1 MVKIHPPQGNG
12 SPSDNAY
19 AAAEPMRP
27 SDSSVLPE
35 KNAAASQGPESN
47 PDFRTIRV
55 VSRVVLF
62 VLKKCWMVCGV
73 SFVTIFVIYWYCS
86 SVLALLLLVFAI
98 TGLVYQV
105 GDWLLYHPEQPAHSR
120 LYVPSPGMLGL
131 PAESLQLKTRDG
143 VLLHAWLVKQP
154 PELFS
159 QAPTLLY
166 LHGNAGNI
174 GHRLPNVGGL
184 FHRCGCNILL
194 LEYRGYGRSEGTP
207 SEDGLY
213 LDAQAGLEYLLSHP
227 ALDQTR
233 LFVFGRSLGG
243 AVALDLAS
251 RPDQAQHLLGV
262 IVENTFC
269 SIPEMAR
276 VLFGWRLLRWLPDF
290 CFKNQ
295 YRSIDKVPKV
305 TVPVLF
311 VCGLSDALIPPSMT
325 QRLYQ
330 GCASPMKR
338 LVTFESGTHNET
350 WECRGYYHALSLFIN
365 ELVANSHVTRNA
377 AEWPV
382 GHTCIHVPADVI

>member
-1 MVKIHPPQGNG
+1 MVKIHPPGQGNG
-12 SPSDNAY
+12 SPPDSAF
-19 AAAEPMRP
+19 AAAEPM
-27 SDSSVLPE
+27 SDSVLTPE
-35 KNAAASQGPESN
+35 KNAASAKGPESN

-143 VLLHAWLVKQP
+143 VVLHAWLVKQP

-174 GHRLPNVGGL
+174 GHRPVP
-184 FHRCGCNILL
+184 
-194 LEYRGYGRSEGTP
+194 GRSVWAGVP
-207 SEDGLY
+207 AVAPGAGP
-213 LDAQAGLEYLLSHP
+213 DA
-227 ALDQTR
+227 ALC
-233 LFVFGRSLGG
+233 LVGRSLGG

-251 RPDQAQHLLGV
+251 RADHARHLLGV

-276 VLFGWRLLRWLPDF
+276 VLFGWRLLRLLPDF

-295 YRSIDKVPKV
+295 FRSIDKVPQV
-305 TVPVLF
+305 TVRCCL
-311 VCGLSDALIPPSMT
+311 C
-325 QRLYQ
+325 
-330 GCASPMKR
+330 
-338 LVTFESGTHNET
+338 
-350 WECRGYYHALSLFIN
+350 
-365 ELVANSHVTRNA
+365 VACPT
-377 AEWPV
+377 P
-382 GHTCIHVPADVI
+382 

>member
-12 SPSDNAY
+12 SALDSAY
-19 AAAEPMRP
+19 LAADTMRP
-27 SDSSVLPE
+27 PDSVRPE
-35 KNAAASQGPESN
+35 KAKGPETN
-47 PDFRTIRV
+47 PDFATIRI

-62 VLKKCWMVCGV
+62 VLRKCWMVCGV

-86 SVLALLLLVFAI
+86 SILALLLLVFAI

-120 LYVPSPGMLGL
+120 LYVPSPSMLGL
-131 PAESLQLKTRDG
+131 PAESLQLKTHDG
-143 VLLHAWLVKQP
+143 VTLHAWLIKQP

-207 SEDGLY
+207 SEEGLY

-227 ALDQTR
+227 GLDQTR

-243 AVALDLAS
+243 AVALDLAA

-262 IVENTFC
+262 IVENTFS

-290 CFKNQ
+290 CYKNQ
-295 YRSIDKVPKV
+295 FRSIDKVPKV
-305 TVPVLF
+305 TVPILF

-330 GCASPMKR
+330 SCSSPMKR

-350 WECRGYYHALSLFIN
+350 WECRGYYQSLSLFIN
-365 ELVANSHVTRNA
+365 DLVANSHVQRGST
-377 AEWPV
+377 EWPT

>member
-12 SPSDNAY
+12 GSALDSGY
-19 AAAEPMRP
+19 LAADTMRP
-27 SDSSVLPE
+27 PDSVRPE
-35 KNAAASQGPESN
+35 KAKGPESN
-47 PDFRTIRV
+47 PDFATIRI

-62 VLKKCWMVCGV
+62 VLRKCWMVCGV
-73 SFVTIFVIYWYCS
+73 SFVSIFVIYWYCS
-86 SVLALLLLVFAI
+86 SILALLLLVFAI

-120 LYVPSPGMLGL
+120 LYVPSPSMLGL
-131 PAESLQLKTRDG
+131 PAESLQLKTHDG
-143 VLLHAWLVKQP
+143 VTLHAWLIKQP
-154 PELFS
+154 PEVFS

-207 SEDGLY
+207 SEEGLY

-227 ALDQTR
+227 GLDQTR
-233 LFVFGRSLGG
+233 LLVFGRSLGG

-251 RPDQAQHLLGV
+251 RPEQAQHLLGV
-262 IVENTFC
+262 IVENTFS

-290 CFKNQ
+290 CYKNQ
-295 YRSIDKVPKV
+295 FRSIDKVPKV
-305 TVPVLF
+305 TVPILF

-330 GCASPMKR
+330 SCSSPMKR

-350 WECRGYYHALSLFIN
+350 WECRGYYQSLSLFIN
-365 ELVANSHVTRNA
+365 ELVANSHLQRGA
-377 AEWPV
+377 SEWPV
-382 GHTCIHVPADVI
+382 GHTCIHVPAEVI